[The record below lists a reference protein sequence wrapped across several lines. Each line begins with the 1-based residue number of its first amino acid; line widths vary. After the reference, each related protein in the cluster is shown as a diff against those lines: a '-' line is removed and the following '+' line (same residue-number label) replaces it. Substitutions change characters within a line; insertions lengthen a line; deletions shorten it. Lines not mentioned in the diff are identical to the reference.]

1 MKRRK
6 ERLEDYMSNV
16 RVYELA
22 KELNMNSSEL
32 VEKLKSAGLSIN
44 NYMSTLDSSDVAR
57 AKDYLSGATSEVFE
71 EKRIKPTVI
80 RRRKKIV
87 PKVPEEIEAE
97 EAAAER
103 EVAASPEEA
112 VSGGEEESPE
122 VGEKL
127 DKEPERREKE
137 SIEAG
142 LEVTGEAKEE
152 IGEGV
157 EEEGKVETLSTVSE
171 ELGKEQDLESKEA
184 GVVEPE
190 VKKVEP
196 KAGKKKKAK
205 PKSVPAKIIKLGEAP
220 LPEPKVREPA
230 KLTPAEIAVPHDEK
244 AEKVKGAK
252 RRRKEEVED
261 LTPKREYHRRR
272 REIFERK
279 DLYGDR
285 EVGAAGRS
293 KLRAKGKLEKKKFRQ
308 TEITTPKAIKRR
320 IKVPSVISVAEL
332 AKSMGVKAAEL
343 IKKLLEIDIRVTL
356 NQTVDFD
363 SASLVAGE
371 FGYELELSTFEE
383 DDLLAEDADKPED
396 LVSRPPV
403 VTIMGHV
410 DHGKTS
416 LLDYIR
422 KSRIIDKEA
431 GGITQ
436 HIGAYY
442 VNTPHG
448 DLVFL
453 DTPGH
458 EAFTAMRARGAK
470 ATDLIVLVVAA
481 DDGVKEQTVEAINH
495 AKAADIPII
504 VAVNKMDKAN
514 ADQEKVR
521 RELTTH
527 GLVAEEWGGDTLFSY
542 VSAKTGEGVD
552 GLLDAILLQSEILE
566 LKANPNRSSRG
577 VVVEARLDKNR
588 GPVAAVLIRNGT
600 LKQGEFFVSG
610 ENYGRV
616 RAMLSDRGQKIKSAS
631 PSTPVEIYGISG
643 VPMAGDDFV
652 VVSDE
657 KKAKMISEHR
667 KTGAR
672 PETAKKQDATSLDTL
687 YDRIKEGKVK
697 ELKIIV
703 KADVQGSVEALMD
716 SLTQLSTEEV
726 KLRVIHGGTG
736 AVTESDVMLASASDA
751 IIICFNVRVNPMVRS
766 LAEKEKVEIRFFDVI
781 YQVIEDIKSAMT
793 GLLEPIYTENIIGR
807 ADVKDI
813 FHISKI
819 GTIAGCYVTDGKIE
833 RNAKVRLLRDDV
845 LVFDGQIGSLKRFK
859 DDAREV
865 LAGFE
870 CGVQIE
876 NYNDIKPGDVL
887 EVYVLEE
894 TKAEL

>member
-1 MKRRK
+1 
-6 ERLEDYMSNV
+6 MSNV

-22 KELNMNSSEL
+22 KELKMNSGEL
-32 VEKLKSAGLSIN
+32 VEKLKGAGLSIN
-44 NYMSTLDSSDVAR
+44 NYMSALDSADLAR
-57 AKDYLSGATSEVFE
+57 AKGYLSGATSEVFE

-80 RRRKKIV
+80 RRRKKII
-87 PKVPEEIEAE
+87 PKVLEEMKAE
-97 EAAAER
+97 EAAVET
-103 EVAASPEEA
+103 EVAASPEAA
-112 VSGGEEESPE
+112 VPGPEEKIPE
-122 VGEKL
+122 VG
-127 DKEPERREKE
+127 KELQKELEQREEER
-137 SIEAG
+137 IETG
-142 LEVTGEAKEE
+142 LEVKEEAKEE
-152 IGEGV
+152 Q
-157 EEEGKVETLSTVSE
+157 LLTVSE
-171 ELGKEQDLESKEA
+171 ELGKEHKLELKEEA
-184 GVVEPE
+184 GLERKVR
-190 VKKVEP
+190 KVEP
-196 KAGKKKKAK
+196 KVGKKRKAK
-205 PKSVPAKIIKLGEAP
+205 PKSVPAKIIKLGEVP
-220 LPEPKVREPA
+220 LPEAKAHEPA
-230 KLTPAEIAVPHDEK
+230 KVTPAEIVISRDEK
-244 AEKVKGAK
+244 AGRVKGPKK
-252 RRRKEEVED
+252 RGKEEVEEP
-261 LTPKREYHRRR
+261 TPKRDYHRRR

-285 EVGAAGRS
+285 EVGLAGKS
-293 KLRAKGKLEKKKFRQ
+293 KLKAKGKLDKKKFRQ
-308 TEITTPKAIKRR
+308 TEITVPKAIKRR

-356 NQTVDFD
+356 NQTIEFD

-371 FGYELELSTFEE
+371 FGYELELSTVEE
-383 DDLLAEDADKPED
+383 EDLLAEEADKPED

-403 VTIMGHV
+403 ITIMGHV

-470 ATDLIVLVVAA
+470 VTDLIVLVVAA
-481 DDGVKEQTVEAINH
+481 EDGVKEQTVEAINH
-495 AKAADIPII
+495 AKAAGIPII
-504 VAVNKMDKAN
+504 VAVNKMDKAS

-521 RELTTH
+521 RELTTY
-527 GLVAEEWGGDTLFSY
+527 GLIAEEWGGDTLFSY

-552 GLLDAILLQSEILE
+552 GLLESILLQSEILE
-566 LKANPNRSSRG
+566 LKANYHRNARG
-577 VVVEARLDKNR
+577 AVVEARLDRNR

-600 LKQGEFFVSG
+600 LKQGDFFVSG

-616 RAMLSDRGQKIKSAS
+616 RAMLNDRGQKMKSAP

-652 VVSDE
+652 VVPDE

-672 PETAKKQDATSLDTL
+672 LETAKKQDAISLDSL
-687 YDRIKEGKVK
+687 FDRIKEGKVK
-697 ELKIIV
+697 ELNIIV
-703 KADVQGSVEALMD
+703 RADVQGSVEALTD

-726 KLRVIHGGTG
+726 KLKVIHGATG

-751 IIICFNVRVNPMVRS
+751 IIICFNVRANPTVRT
-766 LAEKEKVEIRFFDVI
+766 LAEREKVEIRFFDVI

-807 ADVKDI
+807 AEVKDI
-813 FHISKI
+813 FHVSKI

-845 LVFDGQIGSLKRFK
+845 VIFDGQIGSLKRFK

-870 CGVQIE
+870 CGVGIE

>member
-1 MKRRK
+1 
-6 ERLEDYMSNV
+6 MSNV

-32 VEKLKSAGLSIN
+32 VEKLKGAGLSIN
-44 NYMSTLDSSDVAR
+44 NYMSTLDSADVAR
-57 AKDYLSGATSEVFE
+57 AKDYLAGATSEVFE

-87 PKVPEEIEAE
+87 AKVPEELQPE
-97 EAAAER
+97 ETAVET

-112 VSGGEEESPE
+112 VPGVKEAISE
-122 VGEKL
+122 VGEKV
-127 DKEPERREKE
+127 DKELEQREEER
-137 SIEAG
+137 IEAG
-142 LEVTGEAKEE
+142 PEVGGEVK
-152 IGEGV
+152 EGV
-157 EEEGKVETLSTVSE
+157 GEEEAKVETLSTVSE
-171 ELGKEQDLESKEA
+171 ELGKEQDLELEEEA
-184 GVVEPE
+184 VVERK
-190 VKKVEP
+190 VKKGEP
-196 KAGKKKKAK
+196 KVEKKKKAK
-205 PKSVPAKIIKLGEAP
+205 PKSVPAKIIKLGEVP
-220 LPEPKVREPA
+220 LPGPKAHEPA
-230 KLTPAEIAVPHDEK
+230 KVTPIEIVIPSDEK
-244 AEKVKGAK
+244 ADRAKGPK
-252 RRRKEEVED
+252 KRRKEEVED
-261 LTPKREYHRRR
+261 LTPKREFHRRR

-285 EVGAAGRS
+285 EVVGLAG
-293 KLRAKGKLEKKKFRQ
+293 KGKLKTKGKLDKKKFRQ

-356 NQTVDFD
+356 NQTIEFD

-383 DDLLAEDADKPED
+383 EDLLAEEADKPED

-403 VTIMGHV
+403 ITIMGHV

-458 EAFTAMRARGAK
+458 EAFTAMRARGARV
-470 ATDLIVLVVAA
+470 TDLIVLVVAA

-514 ADQEKVR
+514 ADEEKVR
-521 RELTTH
+521 RELTTY

-552 GLLDAILLQSEILE
+552 GLLEAILLQSEILE
-566 LKANPNRSSRG
+566 LKANYNRSSRG
-577 VVVEARLDKNR
+577 VVIEARLDKNR
-588 GPVAAVLIRNGT
+588 GPVAAVLVRNGT

-643 VPMAGDDFV
+643 VPMAGDDFI

-657 KKAKMISEHR
+657 KKAKMISQHR

-672 PETAKKQDATSLDTL
+672 PETARKQDATSLDTL

-697 ELKIIV
+697 ELNIIV
-703 KADVQGSVEALMD
+703 KADVQGSVEALTD

-726 KLRVIHGGTG
+726 KLKVIHGATG

-751 IIICFNVRVNPMVRS
+751 IIICFNVRANPMVRS
-766 LAEKEKVEIRFFDVI
+766 LAEREKVEIRFFEVI
-781 YQVIEDIKSAMT
+781 YQVIEDIKAAMT

-845 LVFDGQIGSLKRFK
+845 VVFDGQIGSLKRFK
-859 DDAREV
+859 DDAKEV

-870 CGVQIE
+870 CGVGIE
-876 NYNDIKPGDVL
+876 NYNDIKPGDIL